1 MHKSIMAKPPYLV
14 ICFAAIATVTVAPA
28 IAGAGIHMKTQ
39 ARVVI
44 IGGGIMGASLL
55 YHLAELGWTD
65 SILIEKDELTSGS
78 TWHAAGQC
86 PNITGSYNLA
96 KIHAYSNDLYPRLE
110 GLTGQYVSWHKSG
123 GIRLA
128 TNDRELAW
136 LRYIHGYSKI
146 IGFDMEI
153 IDPAE
158 IRRINPFLT
167 TDGVIAGAHTTSDGH
182 ADPSGIC
189 NALAIGARAMGATII
204 RNNRVTG
211 LTQLPSGEWDVA
223 TENGVVRAEII
234 VNAAGCYARQVAQ
247 MAGIDIPVTNM
258 EHHYI
263 VTDPIQAFMDR
274 SEEIPVMRC
283 PYVSGYFRQEQKS
296 GLIGIYENTG
306 LKEAWAPKGMPEWES
321 TSELFGDDLDR
332 IGKWLERAIER
343 MPILGEVG
351 IRRVINGAIP
361 HTPDGGPLLG
371 PATGLTNFWHCCGTS
386 FGIAQGG
393 GAGKYLAQWMVF
405 SDADINMTEFDPRRY
420 GAFADEDYSREKV
433 FLDYRLTFTTRLP
446 GEEEPDGRPRK
457 TSPLHDRLLAQGAV
471 HTETFGWERPKWFS
485 IDGRAEA
492 SGYARTNVFDVVKD
506 EVRAV
511 AERVGVL
518 DLTGFAK
525 YDVSGPDA
533 EAFLDRICANR
544 MPRKAGGIGLVHP
557 LSRGGRIQGEMTVT
571 RLADDHFYCLSAA
584 AAELRDFDLL
594 MQSRHADEQVTIRNV
609 TEARGVLVLSGPRSR
624 DVLARLTDT
633 DLSNEGFRWL
643 SGREITIAGHRVR
656 ALRVSYVGE
665 LGWELHPLMEAM
677 LPLYDAIWA
686 AGQEFG
692 IANYGLYAVNTM
704 RMEKGYKA
712 WGSELTNELTM
723 IEADMNRFIA
733 FKKDDFV
740 GRQATLDAPDRMRIV
755 YGEMAATDTD
765 ARGAEP
771 VMAGDR
777 CIGMTTSGGY
787 GHRVGKSLFFAAV
800 PPEHATPGTS
810 FDIVVQGQRR
820 PATVLEQPAYDP
832 DNARMKA

>member
-1 MHKSIMAKPPYLV
+1 
-14 ICFAAIATVTVAPA
+14 
-28 IAGAGIHMKTQ
+28 MKTQ
-39 ARVVI
+39 AQVVI

-86 PNITGSYNLA
+86 PNITGSFNLA
-96 KIHAYSNDLYPRLE
+96 KMHAYSNDLYPRLE

-123 GIRLA
+123 GIRVA
-128 TNDRELAW
+128 TNERELAW
-136 LRYIHGYSKI
+136 LRYVQGYSRI
-146 IGFDMEI
+146 IGFDMAI

-158 IRRINPFLT
+158 IRRINPFFT
-167 TDGVIAGAHTTSDGH
+167 TEGVIAGAHTTSDGH

-189 NALAIGARAMGATII
+189 NALAIGARAMGATIV
-204 RNNRVTG
+204 RKNRVTG
-211 LTQLPSGEWDVA
+211 LVQLPSGEWDVE
-223 TENGVVRAEII
+223 TEQGVIRAQTV

-263 VTDPIQAFMDR
+263 VTDPIQAFVDR
-274 SEEIPVMRC
+274 DGEIPVMRC
-283 PYVSGYFRQEQKS
+283 PWVSGYLRQEQKS

-321 TSELFGDDLDR
+321 TSELFGDDLER
-332 IGKWLERAIER
+332 IGVWLERAIER
-343 MPILGEVG
+343 MPIFGEVG

-371 PATGLTNFWHCCGTS
+371 PASGLRNFWHCCGTS

-405 SDADINMTEFDPRRY
+405 GDADINMTEFDPRRY
-420 GAFADEDYSREKV
+420 GGYADEAYSRDKV

-446 GEEEPDGRPRK
+446 GEEEPDGRPQK
-457 TSPLHDRLLAQGAV
+457 TSPLHERLQAAGAV

-485 IDGRAEA
+485 PDGRTEV
-492 SGYARTNVFDVVKD
+492 SGYARNNVFEIVGD

-511 AERVGVL
+511 YERVGVL

-544 MPRKAGGIGLVHP
+544 MPRKLGGIGLVHP
-557 LSRGGRIQGEMTVT
+557 LSRGGRIYGEMTVT
-571 RLADDHFYCLSAA
+571 RLAADHFYCLSAA
-584 AAELRDFDLL
+584 AAQLRDLDHL
-594 MQSRHADEQVTIRNV
+594 MQSLLPGEDVTIRDV
-609 TEARGVLVLSGPRSR
+609 TMERGVIVLSGPRAR
-624 DVLARLTDT
+624 DVLARLTDA
-633 DLSNEGFRWL
+633 DLGNDGFRWL
-643 SGREITIAGHRVR
+643 SGREITIAGQPVR

-665 LGWELHPLMEAM
+665 LGWELHPMMDAM

-686 AGQEFG
+686 AGQDFG

-704 RMEKGYKA
+704 RMEKAYKA

-723 IEADMNRFIA
+723 IEADMPRFIN
-733 FKKDDFV
+733 FKKADFV
-740 GRQATLDAPDRMRIV
+740 GKQATIDAPDRMRIV
-755 YGEMAATDTD
+755 YGELAAGDID
-765 ARGAEP
+765 ARGGEP
-771 VMAGDR
+771 VMAGDT
-777 CIGMTTSGGY
+777 CIGLTTSGGY

-800 PPEHATPGTS
+800 PVENAAPGS
-810 FDIVVQGQRR
+810 GFDVVLQGQRYA
-820 PATVLEQPAYDP
+820 ATVLEQPAYDP
-832 DNARMKA
+832 DNLKMKA

>member
-1 MHKSIMAKPPYLV
+1 MDK
-14 ICFAAIATVTVAPA
+14 
-28 IAGAGIHMKTQ
+28 Q

-65 SILIEKDELTSGS
+65 CLLIEKDELTSGS

-86 PNITGSYNLA
+86 PSITGSYNLA

-128 TNDRELAW
+128 TNERELAW
-136 LRYIHGYSKI
+136 FKYIHGYSKI

-153 IDPAE
+153 IPPEE

-167 TDGVIAGAHTTSDGH
+167 TEGVIAGAYTTGDGH
-182 ADPSGIC
+182 ADPSGLC
-189 NALAIGARAMGATII
+189 NAMAIGAKNLGATIV
-204 RNNRVTG
+204 RKTLVTG
-211 LTQLPSGEWDVA
+211 LMQLPSGEWDVI
-223 TENGVVRAEII
+223 TDKGTVRAEIV

-258 EHHYI
+258 EHHYV
-263 VTDPIQAFMDR
+263 VTDPIPAFMERD
-274 SEEIPVMRC
+274 EEIPVMRC

-296 GLIGIYENTG
+296 GLIGIYENIG
-306 LKEAWAPKGMPEWES
+306 LAEAWAPGGQPEWAS
-321 TSELFGDDLDR
+321 TSELFIDDLDR
-332 IGKWLERAIER
+332 ISKWLERAIER
-343 MPILGEVG
+343 MPIFGEVG
-351 IRRVINGAIP
+351 IRRIINGAIP

-371 PATGLTNFWHCCGTS
+371 PAAGIKNFWLCCGTS

-393 GAGKYLAQWMVF
+393 GSGKYLAQSIVYG
-405 SDADINMTEFDPRRY
+405 DADINMTEFDPRRY
-420 GAFADEDYSREKV
+420 GGFADEEYSRAKV

-446 GEEEPDGRPRK
+446 GEEEPDGRPCK
-457 TSPLHDRLLAQGAV
+457 VSPLHDRLKAAGAV
-471 HTETFGWERPKWFS
+471 HSETYGWERPKWFS
-485 IDGRAEA
+485 LDGREEV
-492 SGYARTNVFDVVKD
+492 SGYGRNNVFEVVAD

-525 YDVSGPDA
+525 YDVTGPDA
-533 EAFLDRICANR
+533 EAFLNRICANL
-544 MPRKAGGIGLVHP
+544 MPRKSGGIGLVHP
-557 LSRGGRIQGEMTVT
+557 LSRQGRIYGEMTVT

-584 AAELRDFDLL
+584 AAEQRDLDLM
-594 MQSRHADEQVTIRNV
+594 MQSKLPHEDVTISNV
-609 TEARGVLVLSGPRSR
+609 TEDRGVLVLSGPRSR
-624 DVLARLTDT
+624 DLLATLTDS

-643 SGREITIAGHRVR
+643 SGKEIVIAGCNVR

-665 LGWELHPLMEAM
+665 LGWELHPLTGDMTA
-677 LPLYDAIWA
+677 LYDVIWQ
-686 AGQEFG
+686 AGQAFA

-723 IEADMNRFIA
+723 IEADMGRFIK
-733 FKKDDFV
+733 FKKDHFV
-740 GRQATLDAPDRMRIV
+740 GKQATLDASDRFRIV
-755 YGEMAATDTD
+755 YGEVD
-765 ARGAEP
+765 AGNVDVRGAEP
-771 VMAGDR
+771 CLVGDK
-777 CIGMTTSGGY
+777 CIGLTTSGGY
-787 GHRVGKSLFFAAV
+787 GHRTGKSLFFACV
-800 PPEHATPGTS
+800 PIENSAPGST
-810 FDIVVQGQRR
+810 FELYLQGERR
-820 PATVLEQPAYDP
+820 VATVLALPAYDP
-832 DNARMKA
+832 DNAKMKV